1 MTKQEK
7 IEKLIQMEWEDF
19 QKVNNEGGRASCQ
32 DDPETFFIMR
42 RSHFAPWTEELID
55 CVLADM
61 NRAHEQGRNLVLEKY
76 AWMMAST
83 APEQFKKL
91 HHFLIDQTLAGEQWS
106 DAIVKQQLAWM
117 VEYQAKY
124 PVLASGN
131 RLLYSSEDT
140 PYDTSFQTY
149 LLGEL
154 RTYSDSTLHTYW
166 QFINDLKK
174 EGKSLA
180 LLTMEAEVK
189 AYGYEGLDAAEK
201 ALSK

>member
-61 NRAHEQGRNLVLEKY
+61 NRAHEQGRNLVMEKY

-91 HHFLIDQTLAGEQWS
+91 HHFLIDPTLAGEQWS
-106 DAIVKQQLAWM
+106 DAIVKQQLAWKE
-117 VEYQAKY
+117 VSYG
-124 PVLASGN
+124 V
-131 RLLYSSEDT
+131 SSE
-140 PYDTSFQTY
+140 
-149 LLGEL
+149 L
-154 RTYSDSTLHTYW
+154 
-166 QFINDLKK
+166 
-174 EGKSLA
+174 
-180 LLTMEAEVK
+180 
-189 AYGYEGLDAAEK
+189 
-201 ALSK
+201 

>member
-61 NRAHEQGRNLVLEKY
+61 NRAHEQGRNLVMEKY

-91 HHFLIDQTLAGEQWS
+91 HHFLIDPTLAGT
-106 DAIVKQQLAWM
+106 
-117 VEYQAKY
+117 VE
-124 PVLASGN
+124 
-131 RLLYSSEDT
+131 
-140 PYDTSFQTY
+140 
-149 LLGEL
+149 
-154 RTYSDSTLHTYW
+154 
-166 QFINDLKK
+166 
-174 EGKSLA
+174 
-180 LLTMEAEVK
+180 
-189 AYGYEGLDAAEK
+189 
-201 ALSK
+201 

>member
-55 CVLADM
+55 CVQADM
-61 NRAHEQGRNLVLEKY
+61 DRAHEQGRNLVMEKY

-91 HHFLIDQTLAGEQWS
+91 HHFLIDPTLAGEQWS
-106 DAIVKQQLAWM
+106 DAIVKQQL
-117 VEYQAKY
+117 
-124 PVLASGN
+124 
-131 RLLYSSEDT
+131 
-140 PYDTSFQTY
+140 
-149 LLGEL
+149 
-154 RTYSDSTLHTYW
+154 
-166 QFINDLKK
+166 
-174 EGKSLA
+174 
-180 LLTMEAEVK
+180 
-189 AYGYEGLDAAEK
+189 GLDGRVPGEISGAGVWKPAS
-201 ALSK
+201 LQF

>member
-1 MTKQEK
+1 
-7 IEKLIQMEWEDF
+7 
-19 QKVNNEGGRASCQ
+19 
-32 DDPETFFIMR
+32 MR

-55 CVLADM
+55 CVQSDM
-61 NRAHEQGRNLVLEKY
+61 DRAHEQGRNLVMEKY

-91 HHFLIDQTLAGEQWS
+91 HHFLIDPTLAGEQWS

-117 VEYQAKY
+117 EEYQAKY

-166 QFINDLKK
+166 QFINELKK

-180 LLTMEAEVK
+180 LLTMEEEVK

>member
-55 CVLADM
+55 CVQADM
-61 NRAHEQGRNLVLEKY
+61 DRAHEQGRNLVMEKY

-91 HHFLIDQTLAGEQWS
+91 HHFLIDPTLAGEQWS
-106 DAIVKQQLAWM
+106 DAIVKQQ
-117 VEYQAKY
+117 
-124 PVLASGN
+124 
-131 RLLYSSEDT
+131 
-140 PYDTSFQTY
+140 
-149 LLGEL
+149 
-154 RTYSDSTLHTYW
+154 DSTLHTYW
-166 QFINDLKK
+166 QFINELKK

>member
-55 CVLADM
+55 CVQADM
-61 NRAHEQGRNLVLEKY
+61 DRAHEQGRNLVMEKY

-91 HHFLIDQTLAGEQWS
+91 QHFLIDNDTRRVFVGKEEIDLTQTEYNIMAFLSVHAGKVLTYA
-106 DAIVKQQLAWM
+106 AIIRAVW
-117 VEYQAKY
+117 
-124 PVLASGN
+124 G
-131 RLLYSSEDT
+131 
-140 PYDTSFQTY
+140 
-149 LLGEL
+149 
-154 RTYSDSTLHTYW
+154 YSDYGSVKKLQVNMKNIRKKMGVTPGEKRYI
-166 QFINDLKK
+166 INEL
-174 EGKSLA
+174 GVGYRMLA
-180 LLTMEAEVK
+180 EDEA
-189 AYGYEGLDAAEK
+189 
-201 ALSK
+201 

>member
-55 CVLADM
+55 CVQADM
-61 NRAHEQGRNLVLEKY
+61 DRAHEQGRNLVMEKY
-76 AWMMAST
+76 AWMM
-83 APEQFKKL
+83 
-91 HHFLIDQTLAGEQWS
+91 
-106 DAIVKQQLAWM
+106 
-117 VEYQAKY
+117 
-124 PVLASGN
+124 ASGN

-166 QFINDLKK
+166 QFINELKK
-174 EGKSLA
+174 KGKSLA

>member
-55 CVLADM
+55 CVQADM
-61 NRAHEQGRNLVLEKY
+61 DRAHEQGRNLVMEKY

-91 HHFLIDQTLAGEQWS
+91 HHFLIDPTLAGEQWS

-117 VEYQAKY
+117 EEYQAKY
-124 PVLASGN
+124 PVLASTVLKI
-131 RLLYSSEDT
+131 RRMILPSR
-140 PYDTSFQTY
+140 
-149 LLGEL
+149 
-154 RTYSDSTLHTYW
+154 RTCLENCGLTRTALCIRT
-166 QFINDLKK
+166 
-174 EGKSLA
+174 GSLS
-180 LLTMEAEVK
+180 MN
-189 AYGYEGLDAAEK
+189 
-201 ALSK
+201 

>member
-55 CVLADM
+55 CVQADM
-61 NRAHEQGRNLVLEKY
+61 DRAHEQGRNLVMEKY

-91 HHFLIDQTLAGEQWS
+91 HHFLIDPTLAGEQWS

-117 VEYQAKY
+117 EEYQAKY
-124 PVLASGN
+124 PVLASTVLKI
-131 RLLYSSEDT
+131 RRMIRPSR
-140 PYDTSFQTY
+140 
-149 LLGEL
+149 
-154 RTYSDSTLHTYW
+154 RTCLENCGLTRTALCIRT
-166 QFINDLKK
+166 
-174 EGKSLA
+174 GSLS
-180 LLTMEAEVK
+180 MN
-189 AYGYEGLDAAEK
+189 
-201 ALSK
+201 